1 MPVYSL
7 VSRDPENPGEIDLWH
22 PDRLSEEEFGDLVL
36 ESMHWTSASVWRE
49 QIFEIARYLVEK
61 HGFVESSGVF
71 RLSYPSD
78 WPKQKVLDRIRII
91 LDKDRSD

>member
-7 VSRDPENPGEIDLWH
+7 ISRDPENPGEIDLWH
-22 PDRLSEEEFGDLVL
+22 PDRISEEEFGELVL
-36 ESMHWTSASVWRE
+36 ESMHWTSSSIWKE
-49 QIFEIARYLVEK
+49 QIFEIARYLMDK
-61 HGFVESSGVF
+61 HGFTEAGGVF

-78 WPKQKVLDRIRII
+78 WSKLKVQNRMHAV

>member
-7 VSRDPENPGEIDLWH
+7 VSRDPDNPGEIDLWH
-22 PDRLSEEEFGDLVL
+22 PDRLSEEEFADFVL
-36 ESMHWTSASVWRE
+36 ESMHWTSSSQWRE
-49 QIFEIARYLVEK
+49 QIFEIARYLIEK
-61 HGFVESSGVF
+61 HGFIESGGIF

-78 WPKQKVLDRIRII
+78 WPKHQVQSRIHSV